1 MIKSIHIQNFKS
13 LKDILMIPTSLNL
26 LMGLNG
32 MGKSSFIQSLLLLR
46 QNKKSGLAKFALN
59 GSLTEIG
66 RGRDALYQDANK
78 EIIGFYFDLESNGKL
93 QSFPC
98 TLTYQADNN
107 VLDNDSQWSMECLE
121 RYSLFNNDFQYLEA
135 ERTGPQT
142 DYPMSYADVVEKH
155 QLGVKGEYTIHYLNA
170 FGTSLKVPDTLCHT
184 KAKSDTLLHQ
194 TAAWLGEISPDV
206 RFDIQEIPGTDKVIL
221 NYQFANQESLSKKFR
236 PKNVGFGISYA
247 LPVIVSLLNFKKD
260 KIVII
265 ENPEAH
271 IHPRGQAE
279 MGRLIAL
286 AAAAGMQLFVE
297 THSDHI
303 VNGIR
308 VAVKENLINA
318 ENVNISYFSR
328 QTTEIE
334 QFCRIQ
340 NIRVDRTG
348 ELSDYPIDFMDE
360 WNIQQAFS
368 CFPFGRRQADY
379 CSIGWG
385 WFVLFCLLPV
395 FYAVSDK
402 ILSFLFCFSS
412 FIITFAVGISPVTYK
427 VIPL

>member
-1 MIKSIHIQNFKS
+1 MKSPNVLPIICSAEK
-13 LKDILMIPTSLNL
+13 
-26 LMGLNG
+26 
-32 MGKSSFIQSLLLLR
+32 
-46 QNKKSGLAKFALN
+46 
-59 GSLTEIG
+59 G
-66 RGRDALYQDANK
+66 RGCKKKN
-78 EIIGFYFDLESNGKL
+78 I
-93 QSFPC
+93 SFWKINASFQKVE
-98 TLTYQADNN
+98 TFRFAD
-107 VLDNDSQWSMECLE
+107 
-121 RYSLFNNDFQYLEA
+121 
-135 ERTGPQT
+135 
-142 DYPMSYADVVEKH
+142 
-155 QLGVKGEYTIHYLNA
+155 YT
-170 FGTSLKVPDTLCHT
+170 
-184 KAKSDTLLHQ
+184 
-194 TAAWLGEISPDV
+194 
-206 RFDIQEIPGTDKVIL
+206 
-221 NYQFANQESLSKKFR
+221 
-236 PKNVGFGISYA
+236 YA

-360 WNIQQAFS
+360 WNNQ
-368 CFPFGRRQADY
+368 
-379 CSIGWG
+379 
-385 WFVLFCLLPV
+385 LL
-395 FYAVSDK
+395 K
-402 ILSFLFCFSS
+402 LI
-412 FIITFAVGISPVTYK
+412 
-427 VIPL
+427 